1 MIFFVSAVQPA
12 MAQSVLKQLLRASPI
27 KKGEMNYVEIDV
39 GEEGVDALVDELTSL
54 PIGFD
59 RKLVVASNLPT
70 ASPAKG
76 KKKKGPTSL
85 DPLINWLANP
95 DPAIDLYILNFG
107 EIDRKSPLVNAL
119 LLAKAS
125 IKEIKPFT
133 NQEWLRFIDSWFAK
147 RGVTLGSGAADELLD
162 RIDGD
167 YARFLTEG
175 AKLLAYKGQTGTL
188 TRSEVASL
196 VYKPLESNAFALTD
210 ALFSADSAKAFKIA
224 SDLREGGV
232 EPILLA
238 RMMLKQFIF
247 LSQMKYLLS
256 QGLNSDRAADE
267 LGVHPYRAKIAAQT
281 VSRLAPGR
289 IDQGI
294 DALHSFEKSVL
305 TGEKNADIA
314 FVECLSEIVQ

>member
-1 MIFFVSAVQPA
+1 
-12 MAQSVLKQLLRASPI
+12 MAQSVLKQLLKASPI
-27 KKGEMNYVEIDV
+27 KKGDMNYVEIDV
-39 GEEGVDALVDELTSL
+39 GGEGVDALVDELTTL

-59 RKLVVASNLPT
+59 RKLIVAANLPG
-70 ASPAKG
+70 AGQAKG
-76 KKKKGPTSL
+76 KKKKSPASL
-85 DPLINWLANP
+85 DPLIGWLRNP
-95 DPAIDLYILNFG
+95 DPSIDLYILNYG

-119 LLAKAS
+119 LAAKAS

-133 NQEWLRFIDSWFAK
+133 NPEWLRFIDSWFNK
-147 RGVTLGSGAADELLD
+147 RGVSLGSGVAEELLD
-162 RIDGD
+162 RIEGD

-188 TRSEVASL
+188 TKSEVASL

-210 ALFSADSAKAFKIA
+210 ALFSSNSARAFKIA
-224 SDLREGGV
+224 GDLREGGV

-238 RMMLKQFIF
+238 RMMLQQFIF
-247 LSQMKYLLS
+247 LSEMKYLLS

-281 VSRLAPGR
+281 ISRLQPGR
-289 IDQGI
+289 LDRGI
-294 DALHSFEKSVL
+294 EALHAFEKSVL
-305 TGEKNADIA
+305 TGEKDADIA